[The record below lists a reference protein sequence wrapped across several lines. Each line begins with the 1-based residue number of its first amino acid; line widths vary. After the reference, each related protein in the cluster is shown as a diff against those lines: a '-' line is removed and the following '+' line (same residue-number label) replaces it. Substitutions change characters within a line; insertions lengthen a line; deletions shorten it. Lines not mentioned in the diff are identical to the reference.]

1 MAKKV
6 GGHNE
11 IKRVPFRLDTN
22 PFYLMYQTLS
32 RAMEG
37 LDEALDPHKVTFT
50 QFRVLS
56 NLYEQDERTITELAE
71 LTRIESSAV
80 GRAVADLARR
90 GLIERHSGES
100 DGRVTEVHLTAAGR
114 KLFLKVLPAIVS
126 QIDDAV
132 SDLSREEFLQLND
145 LLRRIWR
152 TLDESKSS

>member
-1 MAKKV
+1 MPPPFSDQPRHGACGWLSKGDNKTGGREALGGAKMAKKV

-56 NLYEQDERTITELAE
+56 NLYEQDERTITELA
-71 LTRIESSAV
+71 
-80 GRAVADLARR
+80 
-90 GLIERHSGES
+90 
-100 DGRVTEVHLTAAGR
+100 
-114 KLFLKVLPAIVS
+114 
-126 QIDDAV
+126 
-132 SDLSREEFLQLND
+132 
-145 LLRRIWR
+145 
-152 TLDESKSS
+152 